1 MKITDALNEITHH
14 FADIDELDVLAVR
27 PTKERCYLTAMR
39 RTYPQVA
46 VPVDLTYLREP
57 IDGLVAPFGII
68 GVGLIRSILK
78 HPDLKCPIA
87 SWHSGKDGKMGL
99 LIAGDNNATHLLS
112 LSTGSILQEK
122 PFAPPSLERI
132 GVSWCMDF
140 VVNSEA
146 VAQLKYWLNVAQE
159 NIKNDP
165 SVTVLT
171 RGRRVFGRFPN
182 GPHEFLQFP
191 LGQICSG
198 ALDPHFAYNAQML
211 LRLLRFVGNDE
222 RVAVK
227 LSDKGCLAVQV
238 DSNLGHYTYVMFGT
252 RVHEPSAYADALA
265 AAEINFA
272 EARMAAIAAAE

>member
-1 MKITDALNEITHH
+1 MKITDALYEIAAH
-14 FADIDELDVLAVR
+14 FSDIDELDVLAVT
-27 PTKERCYLTAMR
+27 PSKGRCHLTAVR

-46 VPVDLTYLREP
+46 VPVGSTYLREAV
-57 IDGLVAPFGII
+57 DGLVEPFGII
-68 GVGLIRSILK
+68 GVGLIGSILK
-78 HPDLKCPIA
+78 HPDFRSPVA
-87 SWHSGKDGKMGL
+87 SWHTGKDGKMGL
-99 LIAGDNNATHLLS
+99 LIAGANNATHLLS
-112 LSTGSILQEK
+112 LCTGSILREK
-122 PFAPPSLERI
+122 PFVAPTLERL

-159 NIKNDP
+159 NIESNP

-191 LGQICSG
+191 LGQVGSG
-198 ALDPHFAYNAQML
+198 ALEPHFAYNAQML
-211 LRLLRFVGNDE
+211 LKLLQFLESDE
-222 RVAVK
+222 RVMVR
-227 LSDKGCLAVQV
+227 LSEQGCLAVQV
-238 DSNLGHYTYVMFGT
+238 DSKLGHYTYVMFGT

-272 EARMAAIAAAE
+272 EARMAAVAADE